1 MARVV
6 LDGEVDWPL
15 PKSAG
20 IMMKCWTARKTR
32 SVNQARFLIDVL
44 ITFLGFRGFSSPISQ
59 ILSDIAVD
67 MSGRMAEDALMHA
80 NIQNTK

>member
-15 PKSAG
+15 PKRAG
-20 IMMKCWTARKTR
+20 TTMKYWIARKSR
-32 SVNQARFLIDVL
+32 SINQARFLIDGL
-44 ITFLGFRGFSSPISQ
+44 ITFLGFRGLSSPISQ

-67 MSGRMAEDALMHA
+67 MSGRVAEDALMHA